1 MASENLFAFILI
13 SMNIFTSE
21 IFPLACAETATP
33 PLTLTL
39 KIFLAMKKTEIT
51 SSLIKSINICFRWF
65 KQSKYSGFTSWS

>member
-21 IFPLACAETATP
+21 IFPRLCWDCDAPAHFNF
-33 PLTLTL
+33 
-39 KIFLAMKKTEIT
+39 KDFLARKKRIT